1 MQRNSY
7 KKLSIQIDSIQ
18 MQKSKTEKLL
28 FRDFCRFNS
37 CEGLFEMKNYP
48 AKKIRVLYN
57 ICVRAIFLYL
67 FCKQHLFICGEFSRQ
82 KTQKKY
88 GAQNTHAPIFLKNI
102 TNKVDIYWRVVFL
115 YSPLLLLN
123 KEIDQ
128 FCVIF
133 YCLSK
138 DHKSF
143 MF

>member
-1 MQRNSY
+1 
-7 KKLSIQIDSIQ
+7 

-37 CEGLFEMKNYP
+37 CEGLVEMKNYP
-48 AKKIRVLYN
+48 AKKIRVHYYVYV
-57 ICVRAIFLYL
+57 CAIFLYL
-67 FCKQHLFICGEFSRQ
+67 FCKQHLFKCVEFSRQ
-82 KTQKKY
+82 KKKY
-88 GAQNTHAPIFLKNI
+88 GAQNTHAPIFLKIINI
-102 TNKVDIYWRVVFL
+102 DDKVNIYSGDVFL
-115 YSPLLLLN
+115 YSHLLLLN

-143 MF
+143 VCFEFSLTNFQLNV